1 MSQSRLMSNPV
12 WLHKMENAEDQELA
26 ALLPPAVLQVFLN
39 GFSFNTFTA
48 VQRQAAKLLIER
60 KDVIVQAPTGSGKT
74 LAYLLPVV
82 TILRATKQDWTLNEI
97 GSLIVVPNRELA
109 IQVSGVCRRI
119 AEPLHLNVATIIGGK
134 KVQEQ
139 VEKLKRNGAAIIVA
153 TPGRFEQILSLDAE
167 LKRRLKAL
175 EVLIID
181 EADRLI
187 DMGFKK
193 SITEILAALPKQRRT
208 GLFSATQTK
217 AMEEL
222 MKFGLRNLVRVTVA
236 DSKRSASTDA
246 EECEGGTVL
255 PGTLH
260 CFYCVIKAEEKL
272 SALIELI
279 RNEPQAKVLVFF
291 STCSCV
297 QYMKKILTHFLRKR
311 QIFAIHGK
319 KKRNREQ
326 QVEMFEKK
334 QRAVMLCTDV
344 MSRGIDITSIDFV
357 VQFDIPRQSSW
368 FIHRSGRCARNGR
381 EGKSVLL
388 LTPEEEAYINFI
400 QNYEKVSLSRIKIPT
415 SNAAKAEQLR
425 QRIVKIA
432 SSDRDILE
440 CGSKAFVSFIESYAR
455 HDCAIVCSVQDLD
468 VVGHA
473 HAYGLLR
480 MPRMNELRG
489 RDLSAFRR
497 CDIDTATIAFKE
509 KFREKQRQ
517 EKLQRRNE
525 SLDQLAEEERE
536 KEKVE
541 RKSSIP
547 AVMKKRKRRI
557 DAEKRKE
564 WEELASDVT
573 LLKKFKC
580 GRIGKKEL
588 FEHLSA

>member
-1 MSQSRLMSNPV
+1 DYYLSGGRKGKKS
-12 WLHKMENAEDQELA
+12 W
-26 ALLPPAVLQVFLN
+26 ALEFVHTVNQMIP
-39 GFSFNTFTA
+39 SFNELFDE
-48 VQRQAAKLLIER
+48 RQAGKLLIER

-82 TILRATKQDWTLNEI
+82 TILHATREDWRLNEI

-119 AEPLHLNVATIIGGK
+119 AEPVHLNVATIIGGK
-134 KVQEQ
+134 NVEEQ
-139 VEKLKRNGAAIIVA
+139 VKKLKNNGAAIIVA
-153 TPGRFEQILSLDAE
+153 TPGRFEQILSLDLE

-222 MKFGLRNLVRVTVA
+222 MKFGLRNSIRVTIA
-236 DSKRSASTDA
+236 DSRGNVSAGA
-246 EECEGGTVL
+246 EECGGGAVL
-255 PGTLH
+255 PATLH

-297 QYMKKILTHFLRKR
+297 QYMRKILTRFLRKR
-311 QIFAIHGK
+311 QILAIHGK

-368 FIHRSGRCARNGR
+368 LIHRSGRCARYGR

-400 QNYEKVSLSRIKIPT
+400 QNYEKVPLSRINIPT
-415 SNAAKAEQLR
+415 SNPAKAEQLR
-425 QRIVKIA
+425 QRIVKMA

-455 HDCAIVCSVQDLD
+455 HDCAVVCPIQNLD

-509 KFREKQRQ
+509 KLREKQRQ

-525 SLDQLAEEERE
+525 GLERLAEEERE
-536 KEKVE
+536 KEKL
-541 RKSSIP
+541 KSSIP
-547 AVMKKRKRRI
+547 AVIRKRKRRI
-557 DAEKRKE
+557 DTEKRKE

-573 LLKKFKC
+573 LLKKFRR

-588 FEHLSA
+588 LEHLSA